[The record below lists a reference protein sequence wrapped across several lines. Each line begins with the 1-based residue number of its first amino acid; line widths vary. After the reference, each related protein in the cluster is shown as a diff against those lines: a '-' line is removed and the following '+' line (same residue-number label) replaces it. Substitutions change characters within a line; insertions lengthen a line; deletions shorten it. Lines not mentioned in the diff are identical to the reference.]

1 MSATDPVNDG
11 FGPVVARPLSRIQQ
25 IVGQRLHA
33 AWTQIPHVTHHE
45 DADLT
50 ALESH
55 RQAYNAA
62 HPTAKLSPL
71 AYVARAVARALKT
84 HPTFCASL
92 DPDGKT
98 LWLKQYVHLGIA
110 VETPKGLVVAV
121 LPHADTKS
129 LAELGLGIADLAARG
144 RAGTLKPTEMEGS
157 CFTVSSLG
165 ALGGVAFTPIINPP
179 NVAILGLSQARVRP
193 EWIDGAVQPRQILP
207 MSMSYDHRVIDGA
220 DAARFC
226 MQLRTLLADP
236 DALTTDP

>member
-1 MSATDPVNDG
+1 MNGPKPVHDG
-11 FGPVVARPLSRIQQ
+11 FGPVVAQPLSRIQQ

-33 AWTQIPHVTHHE
+33 AWTHIPHVTHHE

-50 ALESH
+50 DAEAQ
-55 RQAYNAA
+55 RQAYNAV
-62 HPTAKLSPL
+62 HPDGKLSPL
-71 AYVARAVARALKT
+71 AYVARACTQALRA
-84 HPTFCASL
+84 HPKFCASL

-98 LWLKQYVHLGIA
+98 LWLKQYVHLGVA
-110 VETPKGLVVAV
+110 VDTPKGLVVAV
-121 LPHADTKS
+121 LQNADAKS
-129 LAELGLGIADLAARG
+129 LTELGAAIADLAARG

-157 CFTVSSLG
+157 CFTLSSLG

-193 EWIDGAVQPRQILP
+193 EWIDGAVHPRLILP
-207 MSMSYDHRVIDGA
+207 MSLSYDHRVIDGA

-236 DALTTDP
+236 EALSADP

>member
-1 MSATDPVNDG
+1 MSGPVPRDDG

-50 ALESH
+50 TLESH
-55 RQAYNAA
+55 RQAHNAA
-62 HPTAKLSPL
+62 HPAAKLSPL
-71 AYVARAVARALKT
+71 AYVARAVAVALKAQ
-84 HPTFCASL
+84 PTFCASL

-193 EWIDGAVQPRQILP
+193 EWIDDAVCPRLILP
-207 MSMSYDHRVIDGA
+207 MSLSYDHRVIDGA

-226 MQLRTLLADP
+226 MQLRTLLAGP
-236 DALTTDP
+236 KALADGP